1 VTLHLEGPVPP
12 RIFSKLLGDRNMKV
26 LNSLYSRFALWALVI
41 LAVLAAPQV
50 LPAQHNWKA
59 AVGAQNTDKGRQAL
73 AFLPNEFWIHSG
85 DSITWTSESDEIHTV
100 TFLTAKQIFPAF

>member
-1 VTLHLEGPVPP
+1 
-12 RIFSKLLGDRNMKV
+12 MKV

-59 AVGAQNTDKGRQAL
+59 AVGAQNTDKGRQARL
-73 AFLPNEFWIHSG
+73 S
-85 DSITWTSESDEIHTV
+85 SE
-100 TFLTAKQIFPAF
+100 